1 MRTMAAISGDHFR
14 RKSPARSRLSLQFRA
29 KSGTL
34 RECSVVFITSSR
46 LSLQS
51 HLLPYVHSGHTWA
64 VQAGKRLNC
73 CDRIMQIASVAGRCQ
88 KSTALHFH
96 ECTCHRLCFD
106 KNASIVK
113 YDAEQLKSVLHEY
126 HLKRQGLQRR
136 KA

>member
-1 MRTMAAISGDHFR
+1 MAAISGDHFR

-64 VQAGKRLNC
+64 VQAGERL
-73 CDRIMQIASVAGRCQ
+73 DFFFPIMRKNFGPGRGL
-88 KSTALHFH
+88 KKTPFHFH
-96 ECTCHRLCFD
+96 TTSFPPLFL
-106 KNASIVK
+106 V
-113 YDAEQLKSVLHEY
+113 
-126 HLKRQGLQRR
+126 
-136 KA
+136 